1 MVVVLLA
8 VVFTG
13 DIAGMLNSSAN
24 GWSRGSGGGNCGVS
38 KFYLLYLF
46 PFCLNNLLTFIGIFT
61 RNSFI
66 SLSRPQSSPR
76 PTLLCWGD
84 RVGRGLSFRQVPD
97 RCIVIRVPP
106 SRSTLFLLA
115 ISTPVLD
122 TRMRHS
128 TDLPRFVRVRHGT
141 GRPATADCGSSIL
154 RLHHLYK
161 NRIELG

>member
-1 MVVVLLA
+1 MVCLR
-8 VVFTG
+8 G
-13 DIAGMLNSSAN
+13 DIGGMLNSSAN
-24 GWSRGSGGGNCGVS
+24 GWSRGNGGGCGVS

-76 PTLLCWGD
+76 PTLFWAGV
-84 RVGRGLSFRQVPD
+84 RVGGCHSAGTSLYCNSGTP
-97 RCIVIRVPP
+97 
-106 SRSTLFLLA
+106 RSTLFFWQSPPL
-115 ISTPVLD
+115 LD

-128 TDLPRFVRVRHGT
+128 TDLPRF
-141 GRPATADCGSSIL
+141 GRSSWDGSIRGSSIL

-161 NRIELG
+161 NRLELG

>member
-46 PFCLNNLLTFIGIFT
+46 PFCLNNLLTFIGILLETLSFLFRG
-61 RNSFI
+61 RNPLHVP
-66 SLSRPQSSPR
+66 LS
-76 PTLLCWGD
+76 CAGAIEWG
-84 RVGRGLSFRQVPD
+84 GLSFRQVPD

-141 GRPATADCGSSIL
+141 ARPANANCGSSIL